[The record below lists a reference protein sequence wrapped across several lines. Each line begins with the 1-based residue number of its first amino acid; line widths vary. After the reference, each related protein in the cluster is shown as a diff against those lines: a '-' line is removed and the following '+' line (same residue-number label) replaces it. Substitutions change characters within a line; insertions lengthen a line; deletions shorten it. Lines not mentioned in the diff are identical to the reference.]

1 MVKIVIAAASSQ
13 LANEIIDKLVETK
26 KHKIIGLVRKD
37 PSAYRSLPGVT
48 WVQTDYQD
56 KAELVRLL
64 QGVETVFSFFP
75 VHFDK
80 GNAIQKRL
88 IDASVEAGVKRF
100 APSEWATGVKL
111 ANATDAM
118 PWYAGKLEVAE
129 YLEQINKDKKVLEYS
144 RFQIGAF
151 MNYLA
156 HPHKTTN
163 HVSGLTFAFDFSR
176 QKAVAIEGFE
186 DAVLTWTSVQDI
198 AGVVARAVE
207 YEGEWPA
214 VGGISG
220 SPMTI
225 GQMLKLGE
233 SIGKPFE
240 VEWLKLQDLEAELQA
255 PQPADADLDIHNS
268 SPEKLDAFLKWATRA
283 ILVAVTRGAYHISD
297 EWNKLLPDY
306 KFTQVEDLVREHWA

>member
-1 MVKIVIAAASSQ
+1 
-13 LANEIIDKLVETK
+13 
-26 KHKIIGLVRKD
+26 
-37 PSAYRSLPGVT
+37 
-48 WVQTDYQD
+48 
-56 KAELVRLL
+56 
-64 QGVETVFSFFP
+64 
-75 VHFDK
+75 
-80 GNAIQKRL
+80 
-88 IDASVEAGVKRF
+88 
-100 APSEWATGVKL
+100 
-111 ANATDAM
+111 
-118 PWYAGKLEVAE
+118 
-129 YLEQINKDKKVLEYS
+129 
-144 RFQIGAF
+144 

-163 HVSGLTFAFDFSR
+163 HVSGLTFAFDFSG

-225 GQMLKLGE
+225 GQMLRLGE
-233 SIGKPFE
+233 SIGMYPSFHSNANRTKSLTAQLTGKPFE
-240 VEWLKLQDLEAELQA
+240 VEWLKLQDLEAELKA
-255 PQPADADLDIHNS
+255 PQPVDADLDIHNS